1 VRQSINGDD
10 ATGTLAGSQTAR
22 SATPIKSAGILV
34 KTTASHALTPN
45 KKPTMN
51 RARANAATMAMVTPK
66 AHCRTGITIE
76 SQIEDVADDADNF
89 PHWFPFA
96 IQASL
101 TGCYPGDR

>member
-1 VRQSINGDD
+1 
-10 ATGTLAGSQTAR
+10 
-22 SATPIKSAGILV
+22 
-34 KTTASHALTPN
+34 
-45 KKPTMN
+45 
-51 RARANAATMAMVTPK
+51 MVTPK